1 MTVPCALVLS
11 IMLGPLYVHF
21 VQHWTAAAIRIWQ
34 CEAHC
39 AHSHLIRAHLCQYF
53 LLKHTIHYVHC
64 PDTIR
69 TIRTIRIISTIS
81 IIRVIRIIR
90 IIRAH
95 CAHSHL
101 IRTHLLLLKHT
112 DTSRTRTAF
121 QLLYSNAH
129 CAKLMSEICAHC
141 R

>member
-1 MTVPCALVLS
+1 MNVPCALVLS

-21 VQHWTAAAIRIWQ
+21 VHYVADVG

-53 LLKHTIHYVHC
+53 LLKHTVHYVHC
-64 PDTIR
+64 PDTIC
-69 TIRTIRIISTIS
+69 TIHTICIIS
-81 IIRVIRIIR
+81 IIR

-95 CAHSHL
+95 CNHSHL
-101 IRTHLLLLKHT
+101 IRTHLFFTKAH

-129 CAKLMSEICAHC
+129 CAQLMSESCAH
-141 R
+141 